1 MNNEV
6 GEEPS
11 KTGKGAALAKG
22 QGQVFIHRKECLL
35 WSGCLSLKEQQRHSS
50 RRSIQLLKS
59 EFQHVTWGLQSLA
72 FSAL

>member
-11 KTGKGAALAKG
+11 KTGKGVALAKG

-35 WSGCLSLKEQQRHSS
+35 WNGCLCLKEQAKGFLTQKHSTAE
-50 RRSIQLLKS
+50 I
-59 EFQHVTWGLQSLA
+59 
-72 FSAL
+72 